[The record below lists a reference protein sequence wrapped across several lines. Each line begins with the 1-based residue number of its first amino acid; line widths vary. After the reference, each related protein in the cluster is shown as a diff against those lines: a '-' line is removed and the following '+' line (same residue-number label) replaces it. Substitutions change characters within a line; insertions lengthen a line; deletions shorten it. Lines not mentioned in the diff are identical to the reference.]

1 MFGRVSVVSSK
12 RVRQLLAEKGARGRE
27 VYAIAPEES
36 VYRALEVMAERNVGA
51 LVVLEG
57 GRLVGVFSERDYA
70 RKVILRGLASR
81 DTSVSQLMTR
91 EVVTVT
97 PDDTVGGCMQ
107 RMTAGRFRHL
117 PVVEGGR
124 VTGVVSISDVVA
136 SIMAEQAFEI
146 EQLQGYIA
154 GTGGGG

>member
-1 MFGRVSVVSSK
+1 VSSK
-12 RVRQLLAEKGARGRE
+12 RVRQLLSEKGSRADD
-27 VYAIAPEES
+27 VWSVAPDDT
-36 VYRALEVMAERNVGA
+36 VFRALEIMAEHNVGA

-57 GRLVGVFSERDYA
+57 GNLVGVLSERDYA

-81 DTSVSQLMTR
+81 DVHVGDLMTR
-91 EVVTVT
+91 EVVTVG

-117 PVVEGGR
+117 PVVDGER
-124 VTGVVSISDVVA
+124 VVGVVSIGDVVKA
-136 SIMAEQAFEI
+136 IMADQAFEI

-154 GTGGGG
+154 GTTGV